1 MENRP
6 HHTIS
11 RDKSQTA
18 RRGKVA
24 GLVQLIFLILQEILS
39 LKWNYSELELQ
50 AKHHEQI
57 IDFNRENFFE
67 VLRFGH
73 GMSRCSSLD
82 HAVGFRC
89 TTTGEL
95 EMTTIDL

>member
-39 LKWNYSELELQ
+39 LKWNYSELEQQ
-50 AKHHEQI
+50 AKRHE
-57 IDFNRENFFE
+57 
-67 VLRFGH
+67 
-73 GMSRCSSLD
+73 
-82 HAVGFRC
+82 
-89 TTTGEL
+89 
-95 EMTTIDL
+95 